1 MKRYQSALVAAM
13 LCIGCL
19 LPLAAQAANYP
30 YSLSVTPFAG
40 GYIFEGNQRL
50 ENRPVYGLAI
60 GYNLS
65 EHWALE
71 GVGSFS
77 YDVTSDNNHGEGW
90 RVYGVRGDILY
101 HFLPEG
107 RLVPYLAIGGGYL
120 ALEPPRGETDDDF
133 MANYGAGVKFF
144 LTDRVALRADVRH
157 ILDFNAHDI
166 GSHPSRYNNLSY
178 TAGLTFQLGGV
189 PSAVRPVT
197 KAEPSPAVT
206 TVQPASV
213 PPAKIAEKKME
224 ETPAV
229 PKPAMVQPAPVKPV
243 MMPPAP
249 VPVEAPDKP
258 GIVPPAPTPVKKA
271 PAPLPVEEEPFSL
284 QAERPL
290 KAPAGKIILT
300 GVTID
305 KNGVDM
311 TTSGTVKK
319 FNIFTLTQPSRLV
332 IDVYGAVNG
341 LDVSRAVVNRFG
353 LQSVRFG
360 HHPDYLRIVLDA
372 AREEL
377 LPYRASITKTG
388 LRINLNPSHLIGP

>member
-1 MKRYQSALVAAM
+1 MKRFQTALVAAM

-19 LPLAAQAANYP
+19 QPFAAQAANYP

-50 ENRPVYGLAI
+50 HSTPVYGLAL

-77 YDVTSDNNHGEGW
+77 TNVTSDKSNNEDS
-90 RVYGVRGDILY
+90 RVFGVRGDVLY

-120 ALEPPRGETDDDF
+120 AIEPDKGETDDDL
-133 MANYGAGVKFF
+133 MVNYGAGVKFF

-157 ILDFNAHDI
+157 ILDINANDI
-166 GSHPSRYNNLSY
+166 GSHPTCYNNLSY
-178 TAGLTFQLGGV
+178 TAGVTFQLGGA
-189 PSAVRPVT
+189 PPAVRPAA
-197 KAEPSPAVT
+197 KAEPAPAVT
-206 TVQPASV
+206 TVPPASV

-224 ETPAV
+224 QAPAV

-243 MMPPAP
+243 M
-249 VPVEAPDKP
+249 
-258 GIVPPAPTPVKKA
+258 VPPAPTPVEAPVEPVIVAPAPIPVKKA
-271 PAPLPVEEEPFSL
+271 PAPVPVEEEPFSL
-284 QAERPL
+284 QAERPR
-290 KAPAGKIILT
+290 KAPAGKIILN
-300 GVTID
+300 GITID
-305 KNGVDM
+305 KNGFDM
-311 TTSGTVKK
+311 TTRGAVKK

-341 LDVSRAVVNRFG
+341 LDVSRAMVNRFG
-353 LQSVRFG
+353 LQAVRFG
-360 HHPDYLRIVLDA
+360 HHADYLRIVLDA

-377 LPYRASITKTG
+377 LPYRANITKTG
-388 LRINLNPSHLIGP
+388 LKINLNPSHLIGP